1 MSFNEEVSETEARW
15 MIMDKEETI
24 GASETYSHAFQD
36 WGDNERSVVSTEINW
51 TKEDCYSQHCRR
63 PLDEEGSEFAGSP
76 YYQYVCQTPY
86 PASISDADIWN
97 LDSSGDLGAGNKDDE
112 EWDFVERF
120 L

>member
-1 MSFNEEVSETEARW
+1 
-15 MIMDKEETI
+15 MDKEETI